1 MRSPL
6 RLFAIVIV
14 AALCTACTRPDAD
27 VQQDL
32 QQQLNSDSVTAPAHL
47 SVTVQQGVAHLAGET
62 ETMAQQTRAVD
73 LARGIKGVKDVQSDI
88 RMNDATL
95 TRDVQAAI
103 AADPEV
109 SAIPLRI
116 EVVKGEVRLMSD
128 QTNATQRAKLVADAK
143 AVAAVVHVED
153 RMK

>member
-6 RLFAIVIV
+6 RLVVLVIV
-14 AALCTACTRPDAD
+14 AALCTACTRADAD

-47 SVTVQQGVAHLAGET
+47 SVTVDKGVEHLTGET

-73 LARGIKGVKDVQSDI
+73 LAHGVKGIKDVKSDM
-88 RMNDATL
+88 RMNDAAL
-95 TRDVQAAI
+95 MRGVQAAI
-103 AADPEV
+103 AADAEV
-109 SAIPLRI
+109 SAIPLKI
-116 EVVKGEVRLMSD
+116 EVVQGEVRLMSD

-143 AVAAVVHVED
+143 AVPGVLHVED